1 MMAISAMGILGRI
14 PVIKNTLQLPV
25 VRSDGKTSYI
35 TPREAL
41 RIEEEIQTAN
51 ENCLIDG
58 EIKKPKRKLLES
70 LFDLIS
76 KLFS

>member
-51 ENCLIDG
+51 KNCLIDG